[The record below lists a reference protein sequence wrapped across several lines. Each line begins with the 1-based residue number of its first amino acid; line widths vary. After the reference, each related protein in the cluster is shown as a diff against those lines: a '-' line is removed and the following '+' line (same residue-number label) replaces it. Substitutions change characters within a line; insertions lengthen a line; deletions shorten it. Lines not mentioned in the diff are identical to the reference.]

1 MDCSVCGR
9 RIPATPEDEC
19 DGAMDDCHNVCP
31 RFHIEDFKDGLTLC
45 TSCFLWLMGAY
56 NDILAGRAVDRPA
69 VRYLRLMV
77 LDQRPLLTD
86 RVRSVLRGSRLAAPP
101 FARPT

>member
-56 NDILAGRAVDRPA
+56 NDILAGRRVNREALRF
-69 VRYLRLMV
+69 LRLMV
-77 LDQRPLLTD
+77 IDQRPLLTD
-86 RVRSVLRGSRLAAPP
+86 RVTSVLRGSRLAPRP
-101 FARPT
+101 LARPI